1 MHAPAVAFPVYTGG
15 PIASLTGMSEIAEF
29 VKHGAA
35 RVTPV
40 TLEETVRKVPMW
52 KAGFTQMETP
62 EFPHLAA
69 QLDFLAN
76 VVEDFHGGTLKDLP
90 YTALAAAVF
99 ALKYA
104 ADEFDL
110 IPDHNQGVGRSDDS
124 SVARAALIMYER
136 AFARCAS
143 AMGRDW
149 NIITTKA

>member
-1 MHAPAVAFPVYTGG
+1 
-15 PIASLTGMSEIAEF
+15 MSEIAEF

-35 RVTPV
+35 RVTPA

-52 KAGFTQMETP
+52 KAGFTQIEADQ
-62 EFPHLAA
+62 FPHIGA

-76 VVEDFHGGTLKDLP
+76 VVEDFHGGALKDLP

-110 IPDHNQGVGRSDDS
+110 IPDRTQGVGRADDS
-124 SVARAALIMYER
+124 SVVRAALIMHER

-143 AMGRDW
+143 NMGHDW
-149 NIITTKA
+149 NAITTKA